1 MSISADEAVGPVD
14 FILLEYPVDRMKG
27 EVAAAVLDLV
37 DQGTIRL
44 LDVMVL
50 IKEEDGSVSALALED
65 TRVGGILGELSGAVS
80 GLLDEEDMA
89 EAAAALEPGTV
100 AALLVYEN
108 TWAAPFVAAVRR
120 GGGEVVASGRIP
132 ASDLMDALDSA
143 ESTS

>member
-1 MSISADEAVGPVD
+1 MSISPDEAVGPVD
-14 FILLEYPVDRMKG
+14 FILLEFPVDRMRG

-50 IKEEDGSVSALALED
+50 AKEDDGSVSALTMED
-65 TRVGGILGELSGAVS
+65 ARVGGILGELSGAVS
-80 GLLDEEDMA
+80 GLLDEEDMT
-89 EAAAALEPGTV
+89 EAAEALEPGTV

-143 ESTS
+143 ESAS